1 VVAAGSVFS
10 ALMFY
15 AGAMYNNAFYSYFRL
30 QSFSLGL
37 SFTEIAL
44 KSLQLITMPVLI
56 ALTLA
61 VIALRGPEVLAA
73 LGLPAQVPRRVRRVY
88 RALARRHLLFV
99 LAGLGLMALWPYI
112 SPYGWTAPLVVACG
126 LLLGLTEDSTQPAW
140 QRGTSVAT
148 AALLLI
154 WAVGM
159 AASQQGRTAAE
170 ATAETL
176 VRRTAVVVLSTDRIT
191 MSGAPGPLVE
201 DLGEAQHYRYRYSG
215 LRLLVEGGKRYY
227 VLPLGWQH
235 GTGPTYVID
244 DDDSVRI
251 ELYPGTR
258 QAS

>member
-1 VVAAGSVFS
+1 MAAGSVFS

-44 KSLQLITMPVLI
+44 KSLQLITIPVLI
-56 ALTLA
+56 VLTLA
-61 VIALRGPEVLAA
+61 VIALRVPQVLAS
-73 LGLPAQVPRRVRRVY
+73 LGIPEQATRRVRRAG
-88 RALARRHLLFV
+88 RALVRRHLLLV
-99 LAGLGLMALWPYI
+99 VAGVGLMALWPYI
-112 SPYGWTAPLVVACG
+112 SPYGWTAPLVVVCG
-126 LLLGLTEDSTQPAW
+126 LLLGLTEGAEQPAW

-148 AALLLI
+148 AALLLV

-159 AASQQGRTAAE
+159 AASQQGRRAAE
-170 ATAETL
+170 GTAEQL
-176 VRRTAVVVLSTDRIT
+176 VRRTAVVVLSTDRMS
-191 MSGAPGPLVE
+191 MSGSPGPLVE

-215 LRLLVEGGKRYY
+215 LRLLVERDKRYY

-258 QAS
+258 PSP